1 MIDVVAVTRPEDVVV
16 DFLSVLDPGSG
27 REVHLVIADRGAYLK
42 LPAGVPLAGRL
53 APLADLLQTS
63 GEGAKPFSPG
73 SAADAIALETGD
85 VRATVW
91 THSPADTRSSR
102 GRWAL
107 DLASALG
114 RAPVRHAVGDGHWF
128 QWKSDFDVRLEQPVI
143 DAKLDFVNTH
153 CADLLLLG
161 EEDENALVT
170 RRLHSVER
178 FFDADGD
185 ERARLFAL
193 MGSMSSDAA
202 IVPDPWEFA
211 ISAYEIER
219 LDATAAWVRAHLDPA
234 AGQVIEVGACEGALT
249 RRLLAD
255 GYSVDATEPNPA
267 FLSRLESLARLH
279 ENVEGAVRIHP
290 HSFEELTTTRRLT
303 GSAYLLIEMLYYGQ
317 DLTLLD
323 RFPTDRLFV
332 SMDPEVLAH
341 QAWPPAWSVEQQL
354 DLVTPRVETVVN
366 GRAYLR
372 KRGSR
377 GILLRRR

>member
-53 APLADLLQTS
+53 APLAELLQTS
-63 GEGAKPFSPG
+63 GEGAKSFSPG

-85 VRATVW
+85 VAATIW
-91 THSPADTRSSR
+91 THSPADTRESR

-107 DLASALG
+107 DLAAAVR
-114 RAPVRHAVGDGHWF
+114 RAPVRHAVGDGHWL
-128 QWKSDFDVRLEQPVI
+128 QWKTDLDVRLEQPLI
-143 DAKLDFVNTH
+143 DAKLDFINTH
-153 CADLLLLG
+153 CAELLRLD
-161 EEDENALVT
+161 EEDENALLT
-170 RRLHSVER
+170 RRIQSVER
-178 FFDADGD
+178 FFESDAD

-193 MGSMSSDAA
+193 MGSMSADAA

-211 ISAYEIER
+211 TSQYEIER
-219 LDATAAWVRAHLDPA
+219 LDATAAWVRKHLDPV
-234 AGQVIEVGACEGALT
+234 AGRVIEVGACEGALT

-255 GYSVDATEPNPA
+255 GYSVDATEPNLV
-267 FLSRLESLARLH
+267 FLARLR
-279 ENVEGAVRIHP
+279 ENVDGDVRIHS

-303 GSAYLLIEMLYYGQ
+303 SSAYLLIEMLYYGQ

-332 SMDPEVLAH
+332 SMEPDELA
-341 QAWPPAWSVEQQL
+341 QQVWPAAWSVEQEL
-354 DLVTPRVETVVN
+354 ELVGPRVETVVG

>member
-85 VRATVW
+85 VSATVW
-91 THSPADTRSSR
+91 THSPADTRERR

-107 DLASALG
+107 DLAAAVR
-114 RAPVRHAVGDGHWF
+114 RAPVRHAVGDGRWF
-128 QWKSDFDVRLEQPVI
+128 QWKTELDVQLEQPLI

-153 CADLLLLG
+153 CADLLRLD
-161 EEDENALVT
+161 EEDENALLT
-170 RRLHSVER
+170 RRIPAVER
-178 FFDADGD
+178 FFDSGPD

-193 MGSMSSDAA
+193 TGSMSSDAS

-211 ISAYEIER
+211 TSQYEIER
-219 LDATAAWVRAHLDPA
+219 LDATAAWVRGHLDPA
-234 AGQVIEVGACEGALT
+234 AGRVIEVGACEGALT

-255 GYSVDATEPNPA
+255 GYLVDATEPNPV
-267 FLSRLESLARLH
+267 FLARLH
-279 ENVEGAVRIHP
+279 ENVEGAVRIHS

-332 SMDPEVLAH
+332 SMDPDELA
-341 QAWPPAWSVEQQL
+341 QRTWPAAWSIEQEL
-354 DLVTPRVETVVN
+354 ELVTPRVETVVG